1 MEFSELFKHSNQLV
15 QYSPDGSYTAIAL
28 SSKLSILDASSMD
41 EINIYICLEPINE
54 IQWSS
59 DSAYILCAL
68 FKRAIVQIWSINN
81 AEWTCKIDEGSAG
94 LQNVTWAPDSRHI
107 LTTSTFHLRITIW
120 SLITKSVGYIKY
132 VKAASKFLDFD
143 KGMKYLAVAERR
155 HCKDYISIFLC
166 SNWNLVKHF
175 ESDTKDL
182 AGLAWSP
189 QQSLLCVWDSPI
201 AEFKVIL
208 YSLDGIIL
216 GSYSAYK
223 WSLTIRCVSWSPSGQ
238 FIAVGSYDQK
248 VRLLNSL
255 LCQKITEFDHPD
267 ILNLPSSAVVYR
279 EKVAVP
285 GSSKL
290 LQSTGISSP
299 ESFYEIIEKYPIEMP
314 SLSIDPS
321 KANPK
326 HGVYSVTFS
335 CDNKYLCSVNE
346 NLPNTCWIFDIAKL
360 ELAVVL
366 IQNQPIK
373 CKEVGPTRLVRDE
386 EDLCKI
392 MAEFQRLGV
401 FTDTE
406 EHVEDLVCLAT
417 KDVVPDSIKEDVLKA
432 RERGTTLVEEFV
444 TTRLIEKS
452 TDFYATLA
460 RKKTPSISRMYKVKV
475 KSKGAEKQ
483 KDIKADRNLIQ
494 RLFVAAQSGRDIDL
508 NAILSHELSKVP
520 RSLASTNGKLHTSDK
535 AQLQKLLVGEVDIFK
550 SLPKSEAKTCLL
562 IDGAALIQ
570 AIGKPAKAQTFEDL
584 SVEFC
589 NSVLKRFGPVY
600 SRVDLL
606 FDRYQDL
613 SIKSGTRSKRSVAGK
628 VKPIRRVI
636 SSKDVKLPSNFKSF
650 LSLSENKADLAAFL
664 SEAMVEMAEEKLNP
678 THELVVAGGFEDL
691 LKVWISTDRSTDHLS
706 SNHEEADASLTGC
719 DSVSQFADIGKKTA
733 WKVFMQEGACLRKLG
748 SAKIDDR
755 IIKDVERFVCKLY
768 LKDTPMTSINE
779 VRKEIFLKRS
789 LDALPP
795 TKDALEFHIH
805 RANYQSLVWH
815 QCLEAV
821 QQLPNPT
828 SCGWMIDDE
837 SGDLIPKLMSL
848 SPLPNACLSW
858 DPVHTRLAI
867 GTANNNLYIWSTKS
881 CQTVSIPHKVN
892 FQLINISWN
901 SSGKNLILVG
911 KENTCI
917 CYLQ

>member
-1 MEFSELFKHSNQLV
+1 M
-15 QYSPDGSYTAIAL
+15 A
-28 SSKLSILDASSMD
+28 DA
-41 EINIYICLEPINE
+41 
-54 IQWSS
+54 
-59 DSAYILCAL
+59 AYKMFGIDVD
-68 FKRAIVQIWSINN
+68 RDVD
-81 AEWTCKIDEGSAG
+81 AEWT
-94 LQNVTWAPDSRHI
+94 
-107 LTTSTFHLRITIW
+107 
-120 SLITKSVGYIKY
+120 
-132 VKAASKFLDFD
+132 
-143 KGMKYLAVAERR
+143 
-155 HCKDYISIFLC
+155 
-166 SNWNLVKHF
+166 
-175 ESDTKDL
+175 
-182 AGLAWSP
+182 
-189 QQSLLCVWDSPI
+189 
-201 AEFKVIL
+201 
-208 YSLDGIIL
+208 
-216 GSYSAYK
+216 
-223 WSLTIRCVSWSPSGQ
+223 
-238 FIAVGSYDQK
+238 
-248 VRLLNSL
+248 
-255 LCQKITEFDHPD
+255 
-267 ILNLPSSAVVYR
+267 
-279 EKVAVP
+279 
-285 GSSKL
+285 
-290 LQSTGISSP
+290 
-299 ESFYEIIEKYPIEMP
+299 
-314 SLSIDPS
+314 
-321 KANPK
+321 
-326 HGVYSVTFS
+326 
-335 CDNKYLCSVNE
+335 
-346 NLPNTCWIFDIAKL
+346 
-360 ELAVVL
+360 
-366 IQNQPIK
+366 NQ
-373 CKEVGPTRLVRDE
+373 EVGPTRLVRDE

-483 KDIKADRNLIQ
+483 NRLLASYTSSRPWGGQVAKKDIKADRNLIQ

-520 RSLASTNGKLHTSDK
+520 RSLASTNGKLHTSEK

-589 NSVLKRFGPVY
+589 NSVQRFRPVY

-613 SIKSGTRSKRSVAGK
+613 SIKSGTRSKRSEAGK

-650 LSLSENKADLAAFL
+650 LSLSENKADLTAFL

-706 SNHEEADASLTGC
+706 SNHEEADTRLILHAADASQQGYERGVLQCRDTDVLVLAVAHRDSLPSETWFSMGLKAKRPFIPIHSISLPDEQIQTLIAFHSLTGC

-733 WKVFMQEGACLRKLG
+733 WKVFMQVGACLRKLG

-768 LKDTPMTSINE
+768 LKDTSMTSINE

-848 SPLPNACLSW
+848 SPLPNAYTQGAKSSIVVGTNEELGEKLSSYNRFNLCYAA
-858 DPVHTRLAI
+858 VGSMALA
-867 GTANNNLYIWSTKS
+867 GTALGAFGHGWYMLLERRLPGTQFKTIVKKLAAELAMGIPLGTGFIMSISLMEGLSVNKS
-881 CQTVSIPHKVN
+881 LQEVKEKFPIMYLVECALWPPIQFVN
-892 FQLINISWN
+892 FYFLHPRYRVLYVSFVMLFWDIFLSYIIH
-901 SSGKNLILVG
+901 KTIETAV
-911 KENTCI
+911 ENDFKDHVDK
-917 CYLQ
+917 YLSPYMGADPSPSAN

>member
-1 MEFSELFKHSNQLV
+1 M
-15 QYSPDGSYTAIAL
+15 A
-28 SSKLSILDASSMD
+28 DA
-41 EINIYICLEPINE
+41 
-54 IQWSS
+54 
-59 DSAYILCAL
+59 AYKMFGIDVD
-68 FKRAIVQIWSINN
+68 RDVD
-81 AEWTCKIDEGSAG
+81 AEWT
-94 LQNVTWAPDSRHI
+94 
-107 LTTSTFHLRITIW
+107 
-120 SLITKSVGYIKY
+120 
-132 VKAASKFLDFD
+132 
-143 KGMKYLAVAERR
+143 
-155 HCKDYISIFLC
+155 
-166 SNWNLVKHF
+166 
-175 ESDTKDL
+175 
-182 AGLAWSP
+182 
-189 QQSLLCVWDSPI
+189 
-201 AEFKVIL
+201 
-208 YSLDGIIL
+208 
-216 GSYSAYK
+216 
-223 WSLTIRCVSWSPSGQ
+223 
-238 FIAVGSYDQK
+238 
-248 VRLLNSL
+248 
-255 LCQKITEFDHPD
+255 
-267 ILNLPSSAVVYR
+267 
-279 EKVAVP
+279 
-285 GSSKL
+285 
-290 LQSTGISSP
+290 
-299 ESFYEIIEKYPIEMP
+299 
-314 SLSIDPS
+314 
-321 KANPK
+321 
-326 HGVYSVTFS
+326 
-335 CDNKYLCSVNE
+335 
-346 NLPNTCWIFDIAKL
+346 
-360 ELAVVL
+360 
-366 IQNQPIK
+366 NQ
-373 CKEVGPTRLVRDE
+373 EVGPTRLVRDE

-432 RERGTTLVEEFV
+432 RERGTTLVEEF
-444 TTRLIEKS
+444 
-452 TDFYATLA
+452 
-460 RKKTPSISRMYKVKV
+460 
-475 KSKGAEKQ
+475 

-508 NAILSHELSKVP
+508 NAILSHKLSKVP

-570 AIGKPAKAQTFEDL
+570 AIGKPAKAQTFEDF

-613 SIKSGTRSKRSVAGK
+613 SIKSGTRSKRSEAGK
-628 VKPIRRVI
+628 FKPIRRVI

-664 SEAMVEMAEEKLNP
+664 SEAIVEMAEEKLNP

-706 SNHEEADASLTGC
+706 SNHEEADTRLILHASQQGYERCVLQCRDTDVLVLAVAHRDSLPSETWFSMGLKAKRSFIPIHSISLPDEQIQTLIAFHSLTGC
-719 DSVSQFADIGKKTA
+719 DSVSQSADIGKKTA
-733 WKVFMQEGACLRKLG
+733 WKVFMKEGACLRKLG

-837 SGDLIPKLMSL
+837 SGDLVPKLMSL
-848 SPLPNACLSW
+848 SPLPNAYTQGAK
-858 DPVHTRLAI
+858 P
-867 GTANNNLYIWSTKS
+867 
-881 CQTVSIPHKVN
+881 SIV
-892 FQLINISWN
+892 
-901 SSGKNLILVG
+901 V
-911 KENTCI
+911 
-917 CYLQ
+917 

>member
-1 MEFSELFKHSNQLV
+1 MFGIDV
-15 QYSPDGSYTAIAL
+15 DR
-28 SSKLSILDASSMD
+28 DVD
-41 EINIYICLEPINE
+41 
-54 IQWSS
+54 
-59 DSAYILCAL
+59 
-68 FKRAIVQIWSINN
+68 
-81 AEWTCKIDEGSAG
+81 AEWT
-94 LQNVTWAPDSRHI
+94 
-107 LTTSTFHLRITIW
+107 
-120 SLITKSVGYIKY
+120 
-132 VKAASKFLDFD
+132 
-143 KGMKYLAVAERR
+143 
-155 HCKDYISIFLC
+155 
-166 SNWNLVKHF
+166 
-175 ESDTKDL
+175 
-182 AGLAWSP
+182 
-189 QQSLLCVWDSPI
+189 
-201 AEFKVIL
+201 
-208 YSLDGIIL
+208 
-216 GSYSAYK
+216 
-223 WSLTIRCVSWSPSGQ
+223 
-238 FIAVGSYDQK
+238 
-248 VRLLNSL
+248 
-255 LCQKITEFDHPD
+255 
-267 ILNLPSSAVVYR
+267 
-279 EKVAVP
+279 
-285 GSSKL
+285 
-290 LQSTGISSP
+290 
-299 ESFYEIIEKYPIEMP
+299 
-314 SLSIDPS
+314 
-321 KANPK
+321 
-326 HGVYSVTFS
+326 
-335 CDNKYLCSVNE
+335 
-346 NLPNTCWIFDIAKL
+346 
-360 ELAVVL
+360 
-366 IQNQPIK
+366 NQ
-373 CKEVGPTRLVRDE
+373 EVGPTRLVRDE

-520 RSLASTNGKLHTSDK
+520 RSLASTNGKLHTSEK

-589 NSVLKRFGPVY
+589 NSVLKRFGSVY

-613 SIKSGTRSKRSVAGK
+613 SIKSGTRSKRSEAGK

-706 SNHEEADASLTGC
+706 SNHEEADTRLILHAADASQQGYERCVLQCRDTDVLVLAVAHRDSLPSETWFSMGLKAKRPFIPIHSISLPDEQIQTLIAFHSLTGC

-848 SPLPNACLSW
+848 SPLPNAY
-858 DPVHTRLAI
+858 TQGA
-867 GTANNNLYIWSTKS
+867 KS
-881 CQTVSIPHKVN
+881 SIV
-892 FQLINISWN
+892 
-901 SSGKNLILVG
+901 V
-911 KENTCI
+911 
-917 CYLQ
+917 

>member
-1 MEFSELFKHSNQLV
+1 
-15 QYSPDGSYTAIAL
+15 
-28 SSKLSILDASSMD
+28 
-41 EINIYICLEPINE
+41 
-54 IQWSS
+54 
-59 DSAYILCAL
+59 
-68 FKRAIVQIWSINN
+68 
-81 AEWTCKIDEGSAG
+81 
-94 LQNVTWAPDSRHI
+94 
-107 LTTSTFHLRITIW
+107 
-120 SLITKSVGYIKY
+120 
-132 VKAASKFLDFD
+132 
-143 KGMKYLAVAERR
+143 
-155 HCKDYISIFLC
+155 
-166 SNWNLVKHF
+166 
-175 ESDTKDL
+175 
-182 AGLAWSP
+182 
-189 QQSLLCVWDSPI
+189 
-201 AEFKVIL
+201 
-208 YSLDGIIL
+208 
-216 GSYSAYK
+216 
-223 WSLTIRCVSWSPSGQ
+223 
-238 FIAVGSYDQK
+238 
-248 VRLLNSL
+248 
-255 LCQKITEFDHPD
+255 
-267 ILNLPSSAVVYR
+267 
-279 EKVAVP
+279 
-285 GSSKL
+285 
-290 LQSTGISSP
+290 
-299 ESFYEIIEKYPIEMP
+299 
-314 SLSIDPS
+314 
-321 KANPK
+321 
-326 HGVYSVTFS
+326 
-335 CDNKYLCSVNE
+335 
-346 NLPNTCWIFDIAKL
+346 
-360 ELAVVL
+360 
-366 IQNQPIK
+366 
-373 CKEVGPTRLVRDE
+373 
-386 EDLCKI
+386 
-392 MAEFQRLGV
+392 
-401 FTDTE
+401 
-406 EHVEDLVCLAT
+406 
-417 KDVVPDSIKEDVLKA
+417 
-432 RERGTTLVEEFV
+432 
-444 TTRLIEKS
+444 
-452 TDFYATLA
+452 
-460 RKKTPSISRMYKVKV
+460 MYKVKV

-606 FDRYQDL
+606 FGRYQDL
-613 SIKSGTRSKRSVAGK
+613 SIKSGTRSKRSEAGK

-664 SEAMVEMAEEKLNP
+664 SEAMVEMAEEQLNP

-706 SNHEEADASLTGC
+706 SNHEEADTRLILHAADASQQGYERCVLQCRDTDVLVLAVAHRDSLPSETWFSMGLKAKRPFIPIHSISLPDEQIQTLIAFHSLTGC

-733 WKVFMQEGACLRKLG
+733 WKVFMKEGACLRKLG

-755 IIKDVERFVCKLY
+755 IIKDIERFVCKLY

-848 SPLPNACLSW
+848 SPLPNAY
-858 DPVHTRLAI
+858 TQGA
-867 GTANNNLYIWSTKS
+867 KS
-881 CQTVSIPHKVN
+881 SIV
-892 FQLINISWN
+892 
-901 SSGKNLILVG
+901 V
-911 KENTCI
+911 
-917 CYLQ
+917 